1 MCSGFSRG
9 HRRLL
14 LQQGIRIAEL
24 AHRTIRTIVVSAAFI
39 DMPLF
44 DAAGMTKG
52 QFRTFQDFDAKRRA
66 PPFRYCGQ
74 SRQRCSIPPGIRAAD
89 VWAAAAAGGYQCSSL
104 VIAGSACQI
113 TLSSLRS

>member
-24 AHRTIRTIVVSAAFI
+24 AHRTIRTIVVSAAFV

-74 SRQRCSIPPGIRAAD
+74 SR
-89 VWAAAAAGGYQCSSL
+89 
-104 VIAGSACQI
+104 
-113 TLSSLRS
+113 